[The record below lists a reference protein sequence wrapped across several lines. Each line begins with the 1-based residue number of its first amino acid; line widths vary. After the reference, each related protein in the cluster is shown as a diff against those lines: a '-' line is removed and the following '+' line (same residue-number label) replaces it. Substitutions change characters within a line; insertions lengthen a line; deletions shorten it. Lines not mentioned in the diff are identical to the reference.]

1 MVIRF
6 FITQQSGVRYLRR
19 RWVPGNWY
27 VVDSL
32 TWKVA
37 SGTRAEGYRKKDEAL
52 RIAREYRE
60 EYGAYCKSPF

>member
-1 MVIRF
+1 VVIRF
-6 FITQQSGVRYLRR
+6 
-19 RWVPGNWY
+19 WVTERFNYHY

-37 SGTRAEGYRKKDEAL
+37 DGTQAYRKKEEAV
-52 RIAREYRE
+52 RTAREYRD